1 MSDNFPLGFPGL
13 SPRLFTGNATRFFL
27 RTSPFATLFHRFH
40 TPYYYDKIKKDIYDI
55 YLHFFFDEQ
64 MR

>member
-1 MSDNFPLGFPGL
+1 MPENFPLGFPGL

-27 RTSPFATLFHRFH
+27 WTSPFATLFHRFH

-55 YLHFFFDEQ
+55 YIYISFWIN
-64 MR
+64 R